1 MSGMKM
7 DSSST
12 TTTPSPTDTT
22 RVPRNNLNVSP
33 VDSVRMGVP
42 STRETQ
48 RADSARA
55 ADSSTMRDSTATTT
69 TPPR

>member
-1 MSGMKM
+1 VQR
-7 DSSST
+7 DS
-12 TTTPSPTDTT
+12 
-22 RVPRNNLNVSP
+22 LNVSP
-33 VDSVRMGVP
+33 IDSVRMGVP

-55 ADSSTMRDSTATTT
+55 ATRDSTTTTT